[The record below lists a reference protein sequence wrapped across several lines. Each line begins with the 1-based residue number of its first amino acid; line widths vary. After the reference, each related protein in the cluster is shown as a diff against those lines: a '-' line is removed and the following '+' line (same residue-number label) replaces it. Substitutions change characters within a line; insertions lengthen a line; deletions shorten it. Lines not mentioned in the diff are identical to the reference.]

1 MLSLSL
7 ATNAILAILC
17 TIAFMRAKTLKSS
30 LQNTQDLLA
39 TSTKESQHLAQ
50 EKAHFQATL
59 QSTQHFHTQALDEK
73 TAQIKELK
81 QTHKIELEN
90 LQKQAQE
97 SLKTLKNELE
107 KNLEKN
113 IEIQKTALLNQNK
126 IALNKDSREILEEI
140 FTPIKKEIEDYSK
153 TLLQNEA
160 NLKANI
166 SHIFEY
172 SRKLGEDANRLA
184 QVLQGDKKVRGNF
197 GELQLKAVLES
208 SGLQEGV
215 NYEIQS
221 GFSEEGKRYIP
232 DAVVYFDKDKGIIID
247 SKFSL
252 PNLPDFDSY
261 ANDLGA
267 NNMGYEDLGDLSDL
281 GYDSGGGANPTKK
294 AEKNSQNLTQNP
306 NNADFSNDYL
316 SQNSQNQNPHKNSD
330 SSKND
335 NAIIINPLLQ
345 AQIAKN
351 LKSRIDELAK
361 KPYKKF
367 KSANPAFAKAQISDF
382 ILLFVPYNNILDLA
396 LNADPNIYQ
405 YAYKREIYLTTPHTL
420 FMALKTI
427 SISWVHIQSD
437 ENVKKAFEEIGRFYD
452 KFVAV
457 CEDFE
462 KLKSLLSQAQKRSDD
477 MDTKLSGRG
486 GIASKF
492 ELLKELGA
500 KTKKSLAKIQE
511 SSEAQD
517 GGQKEDLDKLDKT
530 KIIDNDEKWALVESM
545 DSNERAEI
553 DDNKDIPQI

>member
-7 ATNAILAILC
+7 SLNAILAILC
-17 TIAFMRAKTLKSS
+17 IIAIVRARTLKST
-30 LQNTQDLLA
+30 LQNTQNLLA
-39 TSTKESQHLAQ
+39 NSTKESQNLAQ

-59 QSTQHFHTQALDEK
+59 QSAQHFHAQALEDK
-73 TAQIKELK
+73 TSQIKELR
-81 QTHKIELEN
+81 QTHKLELEN

-97 SLKTLKNELE
+97 NLKILKEELE
-107 KNLEKN
+107 KNLQKN
-113 IEIQKTALLNQNK
+113 IQTQKEALLHQNK
-126 IALNKDSREILEEI
+126 IALNKDSREMLEEI
-140 FTPIKKEIEDYSK
+140 FNPIKKEIEDYSK

-184 QVLQGDKKVRGNF
+184 KVLQGDKKVRGNF

-221 GFSEEGKRYIP
+221 GFNEEGKRYIP

-261 ANDLGA
+261 ANDL
-267 NNMGYEDLGDLSDL
+267 NNVGYEDLGDL
-281 GYDSGGGANPTKK
+281 GYGGAGSVNATKK
-294 AEKNSQNLTQNP
+294 AGQKSQNE
-306 NNADFSNDYL
+306 NNADFSHDSFSN
-316 SQNSQNQNPHKNSD
+316 QKNQNPHKNDKD
-330 SSKND
+330 SSPND
-335 NAIIINPLLQ
+335 NALITNPLLQ

-367 KSANPAFAKAQISDF
+367 KSANPAFAKAQISEF

-396 LNADPNIYQ
+396 LNADPYIYQ
-405 YAYKREIYLTTPHTL
+405 YAYQREIYLTTPHTL

-462 KLKSLLSQAQKRSDD
+462 KLKALLSQAQNKSDD
-477 MDTKLSGRG
+477 METKLSGKG
-486 GIASKF
+486 GLASKF

-511 SSEAQD
+511 SSDKQGEA
-517 GGQKEDLDKLDKT
+517 QKEDLDKLDKT

-545 DSNERAEI
+545 DSKELAEI
-553 DDNKDIPQI
+553 REEGDIPQI